1 MANEELLKEL
11 LGGGKKSEFDLLAI
25 LRILWRKKHLVL
37 IPLALSW
44 LISTVGLQYIPP
56 TYLSASSVAI
66 ESPSSFTRDLERLL
80 DEQGSRRQ
88 DVSELGRVRAQIRE
102 QELLDEVIDYLGL
115 DQTPILRQRAHKLA
129 EGPLAG
135 EDVNDIARRLA
146 AEEIRQRLEVRLGS
160 QGLYNIRVESHD
172 PVKAWILCRV
182 ITHKFVDSRRQWE
195 LAEITA
201 KGDFSDEQVAIY
213 KERLHRAETELERF
227 QEAQQTTLAQGN
239 PVNGANVILAEEVMR
254 SYSQELA
261 DIESQVNAA
270 RTRLRE
276 TLGLVPTSDRIL
288 GNRDLRTLENKQI
301 HTMLQNLFSF
311 LETRIRRDESLTEVI
326 EDASVGSDRQ
336 AYRERLR
343 ELADGIYVQESAMT
357 RELITAYHYR
367 LMLVR
372 SFQELVDT
380 LERYIGNFREN
391 LSGQPAYQAELA
403 RRQAEVNK
411 YREFLDA
418 FQQQSTSAQITR
430 AIQASQLASRIEVRA
445 EPVRPIRPI
454 KPNKPRL
461 QLVFL
466 FLGLATGLGL
476 VLLTEMFNRSF
487 TTVKDIEETLGLPVL
502 GTIPALEKGPGQAK
516 IHRRKN
522 TLTWAIAMALF
533 VVVMAGMMYFLE
545 GLYSRTEFTMDSQA
559 VEEMMP

>member
-11 LGGGKKSEFDLLAI
+11 LGGGKKSEFDLLAM

-80 DEQGSRRQ
+80 DEQASRRQ
-88 DVSELGRVRAQIRE
+88 DVGELQRVRAQIRE

-115 DQTPILRQRAHKLA
+115 DQTPILRQRAQKLA
-129 EGPLAG
+129 DGPLAG
-135 EDVNDIARRLA
+135 ENVDDIARRLA
-146 AEEIRQRLEVRLGS
+146 AETIRQRLEVRLGS
-160 QGLYNIRVESHD
+160 QGLYNIRIESHD

-182 ITHKFVDSRRQWE
+182 ITHKFVDARRQWE

-213 KERLHRAETELERF
+213 KERLHRAEAELERF
-227 QEAQQTTLAQGN
+227 QEAQQQTLAQGN
-239 PVNGANVILAEEVMR
+239 PVNAANVILAEEVMR

-261 DIESQVNAA
+261 EIESQVNST

-301 HTMLQNLFSF
+301 HTMLQNLYTFI
-311 LETRIRRDESLTEVI
+311 ETRVRRDETLTEVV
-326 EDASVGSDRQ
+326 ENASVGQDRQ
-336 AYRERLR
+336 AFRERLR
-343 ELADGIYVQESAMT
+343 ELVDGVYVQESSLT
-357 RELITAYHYR
+357 RELITTYHYR

-391 LSGQPAYQAELA
+391 LSGQPAYQAEMA

-411 YREFLDA
+411 YRELLEA

-430 AIQASQLASRIEVRA
+430 AIQASQ
-445 EPVRPIRPI
+445 
-454 KPNKPRL
+454 
-461 QLVFL
+461 
-466 FLGLATGLGL
+466 
-476 VLLTEMFNRSF
+476 
-487 TTVKDIEETLGLPVL
+487 
-502 GTIPALEKGPGQAK
+502 
-516 IHRRKN
+516 
-522 TLTWAIAMALF
+522 IA
-533 VVVMAGMMYFLE
+533 
-545 GLYSRTEFTMDSQA
+545 
-559 VEEMMP
+559 